1 MLHGVQIKSESEK
14 VPSAVAV
21 VVTHQARVLFGKR
34 VTGID
39 KFEWQL
45 PGGWI
50 EPGESLELAARREVH
65 EETGLELGQ
74 MCIVAITNNVFSLDR
89 HSISLVFEAEC
100 IDNRALTIIEAE
112 KCSAWEWMGWA
123 EITDNLYLPLQQL
136 KNTDYRPISGD
147 KRRMH
152 VSF

>member
-1 MLHGVQIKSESEK
+1 MRGVLIKREAEK

-34 VTGID
+34 VTGFD

-50 EPGESLELAARREVH
+50 EPGESPEQAARREVL
-65 EETGLELGQ
+65 EETGLKLGQ
-74 MCIVAITNNVFSLDR
+74 MSVVAITNNVFSLHR

-100 IDNRALTIIEAE
+100 IDSRALAITEVE
-112 KCSAWEWMGWA
+112 KCSAWEWKGWA

-136 KNTDYRPISGD
+136 KNTDYRPILGD
-147 KRRMH
+147 KGRIQ